1 MRSPRDARIVR
12 KRGQV
17 MITAY
22 NLRPTLEKVL
32 FLLRLMPWAAA
43 GVFGLMSICGFVS
56 PESLTLGLR
65 IFFAVW
71 VIIWIGGGG
80 ILQWKSYLRAFI
92 RVEIFANKNGVG
104 LERMFPFR
112 SKKTTYPWDKIEDIS
127 YYLETGSLAGG
138 IVVQV
143 GGKLITLES
152 DLPEDTAE
160 EVCKALLSVAP
171 KVEGKA

>member
-1 MRSPRDARIVR
+1 
-12 KRGQV
+12 

-32 FLLRLMPWAAA
+32 FLLRLIPWAAA
-43 GVFGLMSICGFVS
+43 GVFGLVSICGFVS
-56 PESLTLGLR
+56 PESLTPGLR
-65 IFFAVW
+65 IFLTVW
-71 VIIWIGGGG
+71 VMIWIGGGG

-104 LERMFPFR
+104 MERKFPFE
-112 SKKTTYPWDKIEDIS
+112 SKKTSYPWEKIEDIS
-127 YYLETGSLAGG
+127 YYFDTGSPSGG
-138 IVVQV
+138 VAVQI

-160 EVCKALLSVAP
+160 EVYEALLSVAP
-171 KVEGKA
+171 NLEEKAERG